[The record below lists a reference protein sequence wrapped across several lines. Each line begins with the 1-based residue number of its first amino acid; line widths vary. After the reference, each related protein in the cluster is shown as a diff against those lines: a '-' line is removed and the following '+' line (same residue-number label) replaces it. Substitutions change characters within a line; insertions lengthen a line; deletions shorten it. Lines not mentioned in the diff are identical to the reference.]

1 MDCANFPDI
10 QSYNV
15 IGQLT
20 GSEKPDE
27 IIVAGGHF
35 DSWDK
40 GCGAHDDGAPCLQTM
55 EALDLLKR
63 NGIKPKRTI
72 RCVFYK

>member
-1 MDCANFPDI
+1 MVQNSSAAIGIVALHFLSKAIQEEPGLRVNIKMDCANFPDI

-40 GCGAHDDGAPCLQTM
+40 GCSS
-55 EALDLLKR
+55 R
-63 NGIKPKRTI
+63 
-72 RCVFYK
+72 